1 MRVVVVVV
9 GLCAIFS
16 ACAFFVCVCVYVFLT
31 ILALAFW
38 PYSAQFEPRTRPE
51 QAGQRNEESRVSR
64 AEPKSNETKR
74 IETIARRNSENRMR
88 TFVVAVDVVVVAAV
102 AARVAVCVRVWYV
115 SVCVS
120 VFAVSPFE
128 RRFIKIRFSFCALI
142 QFVPCCRVEVAGD
155 GRVTKINL
163 SQNERKRK
171 AERKTIAKANEREP
185 RKVIIIIQ
193 IKSNKSANL
202 LKIINNLRRL
212 LLLRS
217 RLRRSPVLHLCQ
229 CA

>member
-1 MRVVVVVV
+1 M
-9 GLCAIFS
+9 
-16 ACAFFVCVCVYVFLT
+16 CVCFFLT

-88 TFVVAVDVVVVAAV
+88 TFVVAVDVVAAV
-102 AARVAVCVRVWYV
+102 TARVAVCVRVWYV
-115 SVCVS
+115 LCVCVC

-163 SQNERKRK
+163 SQRERKRK
-171 AERKTIAKANEREP
+171 SEKNNNKGERARAKKNNNNNTN
-185 RKVIIIIQ
+185 K
-193 IKSNKSANL
+193 IKQKCKLIKNNKQSA
-202 LKIINNLRRL
+202 
-212 LLLRS
+212 
-217 RLRRSPVLHLCQ
+217 SPSASAFASASLSCSALVPVCVTV
-229 CA
+229 C

>member
-1 MRVVVVVV
+1 M
-9 GLCAIFS
+9 
-16 ACAFFVCVCVYVFLT
+16 CVYVYVFLT

-212 LLLRS
+212 LHLRS